1 MIRLASIIN
10 EYEKDFKQ
18 KYKKHLLPS
27 HLKSMAAI
35 KICRSTHSRKMLMQC
50 ENEYCSHQTLVPH
63 SCGHRHCPHC
73 QNHETQTW
81 IERQLQKLTP
91 AEYFMLT
98 FTLPAQFR
106 SLAWLNQWLVY
117 SLLFYCVWETLKIFC
132 LNDKKLGGIPGAI
145 AVLHTNSRELNF
157 HPHIHI
163 VMPAAAIDKS
173 RTKMPLS
180 VRLWK
185 KKTGKYLFNHK
196 ALAKVFRAKMLDALA
211 ENGLNL
217 PCDYPKD
224 WVVDCRHVGKGNKA
238 LLYLGKYLY
247 RGVISEK
254 DILSCEN
261 GEVTFRFKNSKM
273 AAEPCR
279 STDKYQTKTVS
290 AVHFLWLVLQHILP
304 RGFRRA
310 RDYGFLHSNSKK
322 LIMIL
327 QWLFRLNPSRLIGS
341 KIKPRKQMLCVCCG
355 AFMKIVKT
363 QLPSY
368 TTLPELNPI

>member
-1 MIRLASIIN
+1 MIRLASIIK
-10 EYEKDFKQ
+10 EYEEEFKQ
-18 KYKKHLLPS
+18 KFKDHLLLS
-27 HLKSMAAI
+27 HLKALSVI
-35 KICRSTHSRKMLMQC
+35 KICRSRHSPKMLMQC
-50 ENEYCSHQTLVPH
+50 DDCSHQTLIPH

-73 QNHETQTW
+73 QNHETQVW
-81 IERQLQKLTP
+81 IERQLQKQLP
-91 AEYFMLT
+91 ADYFMLT

-145 AVLHTNSRELNF
+145 AVLHTHSRELIY

-163 VMPAAAIDKS
+163 VMPAATIDKNRS
-173 RTKMPLS
+173 KMPLS

-185 KKTGKYLFNHK
+185 NKTGKYLFNHK
-196 ALAKVFRAKMLDALA
+196 ALAKVFRAKMLDALTV
-211 ENGLNL
+211 NNL
-217 PCDYPKD
+217 KLPSNYPQD
-224 WVVDCRHVGKGNKA
+224 WVVDCRRVGSGEKA
-238 LLYLGKYLY
+238 LLYLSRYLY

-261 GEVTFRFKNSKM
+261 GEVTFRYKNSK
-273 AAEPCR
+273 
-279 STDKYQTKTVS
+279 TDKYQTKTVS

-310 RDYGFLHSNSKK
+310 RDYGFLHPNSKK

-341 KIKPRKQMLCVCCG
+341 KIKPRKQMLCACCG
-355 AFMKIVKT
+355 SFMKIFKT
-363 QLPSY
+363 RLPSY